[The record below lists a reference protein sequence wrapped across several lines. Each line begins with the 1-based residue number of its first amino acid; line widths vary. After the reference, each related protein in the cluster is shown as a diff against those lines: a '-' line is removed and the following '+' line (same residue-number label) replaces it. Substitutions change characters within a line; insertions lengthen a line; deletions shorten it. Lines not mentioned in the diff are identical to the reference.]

1 MMDLTIDMFSY
12 KTGRVNRQGMINIY
26 NRIMAN
32 ILVDQQLSELE
43 EKRESTQG
51 GRQNTLSVNM
61 ELLDIMKN
69 LTIKHIPS
77 ESDQQLF
84 KSIAAD
90 IDDVPTEIVFAEYSD
105 KIMLIVSQ
113 YQKIGSMLMIQKD
126 QVHSPLGTN
135 DIYTTKVI
143 FGAAGEEPQV
153 AARYLAEAIKITKPL
168 CIFINLKSYD
178 IETVKACK
186 EKLKMATVSAKKFK
200 SVQKYYGQLVL
211 GPPGAGKTTYC
222 GKMSELLR
230 KLGRNVVVINLDPA
244 NDVTSYK
251 PDIDIR
257 ELISLEEVMDQ
268 HHLGPNGALLYC
280 MEFLEKNI
288 QWLLS
293 QINGK
298 MSRNL
303 KENYNK
309 LIEIEME
316 IDQLLNAKKYIQVK
330 LLHQYNDIKDA
341 AQIVISHIAN
351 LEETTITEV
360 HKRLKLKE

>member
-1 MMDLTIDMFSY
+1 
-12 KTGRVNRQGMINIY
+12 
-26 NRIMAN
+26 
-32 ILVDQQLSELE
+32 
-43 EKRESTQG
+43 
-51 GRQNTLSVNM
+51 M

-90 IDDVPTEIVFAEYSD
+90 IDDVPTEIVFSEYSD

-186 EKLKMATVSAKKFK
+186 E
-200 SVQKYYGQLVL
+200 
-211 GPPGAGKTTYC
+211 
-222 GKMSELLR
+222 
-230 KLGRNVVVINLDPA
+230 VILN
-244 NDVTSYK
+244 
-251 PDIDIR
+251 
-257 ELISLEEVMDQ
+257 LIS
-268 HHLGPNGALLYC
+268 
-280 MEFLEKNI
+280 K
-288 QWLLS
+288 
-293 QINGK
+293 
-298 MSRNL
+298 
-303 KENYNK
+303 
-309 LIEIEME
+309 
-316 IDQLLNAKKYIQVK
+316 
-330 LLHQYNDIKDA
+330 
-341 AQIVISHIAN
+341 
-351 LEETTITEV
+351 TEA
-360 HKRLKLKE
+360 